1 MIIVTNNHRVIE
13 KFSNKFELDVVE
25 GNYVDVLLK
34 VRDYIHKGYVL
45 LSHPLS
51 GSIKPGETPFKSV
64 MIEKGS
70 DDYNSETLISDAL
83 TIAARMLEES
93 KVKEYTEKL
102 IDDFSL
108 VDLDVISSGI
118 ESHTQFGI
126 NA

>member
-1 MIIVTNNHRVIE
+1 MIIVTNNNRVV
-13 KFSNKFELDVVE
+13 KKFENKYNTEFIDGNYLDV
-25 GNYVDVLLK
+25 LIK
-34 VRDYIHKGYVL
+34 VRDYLHQGYVL

-64 MIEKGS
+64 MISKGS
-70 DDYNSETLISDAL
+70 DDYNSESLISDAI
-83 TIAARMLEES
+83 TIATRMLEES
-93 KVKEYTEKL
+93 KVKEYTDKL

-108 VDLDVISSGI
+108 VDLDVISSAI

>member
-1 MIIVTNNHRVIE
+1 MKIITNNSRVV
-13 KFSNKFELDVVE
+13 NKFESKFEIEFID
-25 GNYVDVLLK
+25 GNYVDVLIK
-34 VRDYIHKGYVL
+34 VRDYIHQGYVL

-51 GSIKPGETPFKSV
+51 GSIKPGETPFKSI
-64 MIEKGS
+64 MIAKDN
-70 DDYNSETLISDAL
+70 DDYGSETLISDAI
-83 TIAARMLEES
+83 TIATRMLEES

-108 VDLDVISSGI
+108 VDLDVISSAI